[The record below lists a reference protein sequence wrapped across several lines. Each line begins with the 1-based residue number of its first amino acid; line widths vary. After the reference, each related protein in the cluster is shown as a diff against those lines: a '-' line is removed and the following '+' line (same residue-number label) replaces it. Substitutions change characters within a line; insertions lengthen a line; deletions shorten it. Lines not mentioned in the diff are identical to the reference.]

1 MWKVGPR
8 PNLRS
13 GSKLWTIAM
22 NQLVSLQLQI
32 TPWPLLSGGLSRIDK
47 PSILFRK
54 HIQEWTNYPYD
65 RVAILRT
72 RHLVEKLSKQPHVG
86 KLIQYHQCLPHFME
100 MEQIRKYL
108 QRQQITYTNEGVK
121 SFDNEIDDFFIPAQL
136 ILYAQVGCL
145 RNQEPIIRFFC
156 NVKLECMCS
165 FVGTLQ
171 H

>member
-1 MWKVGPR
+1 MD
-8 PNLRS
+8 NCHELAC
-13 GSKLWTIAM
+13 LIEIANHTM
-22 NQLVSLQLQI
+22 AFI
-32 TPWPLLSGGLSRIDK
+32 IWRIIENRQTK
-47 PSILFRK
+47 YS
-54 HIQEWTNYPYD
+54 IQEAHLGVD
-65 RVAILRT
+65 ELSLRVAILRT

-86 KLIQYHQCLPHFME
+86 KLIQYHQCLPHFVE
-100 MEQIRKYL
+100 MEQTGKYL